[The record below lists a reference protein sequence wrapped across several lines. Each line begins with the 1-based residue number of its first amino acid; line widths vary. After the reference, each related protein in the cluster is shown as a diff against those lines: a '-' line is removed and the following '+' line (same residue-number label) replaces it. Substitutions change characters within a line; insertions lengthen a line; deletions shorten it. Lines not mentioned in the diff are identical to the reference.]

1 MTTKVKVHPK
11 ITGNHLIEIFQQ
23 TACLFSY
30 VVEKEDG
37 FHQVIPPV
45 KCRDFL
51 GDMLWSRA
59 TGRVSRIYG
68 LQYSYADNPYD
79 TTRLALSIKFPDAD
93 TFNNFKNNVLP
104 FIHEKE
110 AEAKVKTPTEFLE
123 ATTDLT
129 LVVLADKVWQSA
141 IWKIS
146 LYSFYLKCCCYA
158 DPNVPT
164 NGTMEAQYRKE
175 IKRKDVEEKFLKA
188 VQKEFLWF
196 HPDIH
201 ESHNSSGFLSIIN
214 TGKNLGYN
222 MYTPEQ
228 KGIYRTIFPKKPK
241 VKQDRLPNGRFAPS
255 VVVAA

>member
-1 MTTKVKVHPK
+1 MNIKVKVHPK
-11 ITGNHLIEIFQQ
+11 VVAANHLIQIFQQ

-37 FHQVIPPV
+37 FHQIIPPV

-59 TGRVSRIYG
+59 TEKTSKIYG
-68 LQYSYADNPYD
+68 LEYSFKDNPYD
-79 TTRLALSIKFPDAD
+79 TERLSLSIKFPDAD

-110 AEAKVKTPTEFLE
+110 AEAKVKTHTEFLE

-129 LVVLADKVWQSA
+129 VVVLADKVWQSA

-158 DPNVPT
+158 DPNDPRK
-164 NGTMEAQYRKE
+164 GTMEAEYR
-175 IKRKDVEEKFLKA
+175 EELMEGAEKKFLKA
-188 VQKEFLWF
+188 VKKNFLWF
-196 HPDIH
+196 PGDINTA
-201 ESHNSSGFLSIIN
+201 HNNSGFLSILNI
-214 TGKNLGYN
+214 GKYWGQNY
-222 MYTPEQ
+222 YDPEQ
-228 KGIYRTIFPKKPK
+228 EAIYRTIFPKKTK
-241 VKQDRLPNGRFAPS
+241 KEAV
-255 VVVAA
+255 